1 MDAREDRRPL
11 AAEVD
16 RSGPVA
22 PRRRGPRGFPGVP
35 GGGPGV
41 AVAVAAGVPALVLA
55 LVIGV
60 WAMLAVLLLGVV
72 VGCSA
77 LLRALTSVAPTSRSR
92 SS

>member
-1 MDAREDRRPL
+1 
-11 AAEVD
+11 
-16 RSGPVA
+16 
-22 PRRRGPRGFPGVP
+22 
-35 GGGPGV
+35 V
-41 AVAVAAGVPALVLA
+41 AVAAAAGVPAVVLA

-77 LLRALTSVAPTSRSR
+77 LLRALTSAAPTSRSR